1 MAITPVIQLVAMA
14 ANALEDLLPVA
25 VAAIAGTGVVNVI
38 RGLNAK
44 KQAQALLAADPGV
57 KDAAATLRAGVPD
70 EANWGAISAGVEDS
84 LRDLSAK
91 GQLSPEDLR
100 RVEVGL
106 HQPNT
111 SGQRRFVTDL
121 LRSAI
126 ATNL

>member
-1 MAITPVIQLVAMA
+1 MA

-70 EANWGAISAGVEDS
+70 EANWGAISAGVESS

-91 GQLSPEDLR
+91 GRLSPEDLR
-100 RVEVGL
+100 RVRPL
-106 HQPNT
+106 C
-111 SGQRRFVTDL
+111 
-121 LRSAI
+121 LRLAVNEQVKSDI
-126 ATNL
+126 RNDNYRPR